1 MRARPLQALAGI
13 IAGLLLLLNTLI
25 LIGPMLLIALLKLI
39 VPGQASKDACS
50 RGVMWIAET
59 WAEIDKAIFALLTP
73 TVWDIRGSAQLR
85 GDTSYLVISNHQSW
99 VDIPALVQAF
109 NRKTPYF
116 KFFLKKELIWV
127 PFLGLAFWALD
138 YPFMKRYSK
147 AFLERHPELKG
158 KDLEITKAACEKFKR
173 MPVTVVNYLEGT
185 RFTPA
190 KQAHQQSPYQNLLR
204 PKAGGVAFVLAALGE
219 QLDTLL
225 DVTLV
230 YPKGPR
236 PGFWDLLCGRVP
248 RVIVDIQA
256 REIDP
261 ALWQGDYENDPEFRQ
276 YVQNWVSQLW
286 EQKDQRIEQ
295 LRQEF

>member
-1 MRARPLQALAGI
+1 MQALTGVFAS
-13 IAGLLLLLNTLI
+13 LLLLLNTLI

-39 VPGQASKDACS
+39 VPGQAAKDACS

-147 AFLERHPELKG
+147 AFLEKHPELKG

-190 KQAHQQSPYQNLLR
+190 KQAQQQSPYQNLLK

-261 ALWQGDYENDPEFRQ
+261 ALWQGDYENDAEFRQ